1 MKKGMPLAA
10 VYHATYLKIPTVHIY
25 TFEQNIKA
33 DFRFKINDVVLLL
46 FTILLQKESH
56 IL

>member
-46 FTILLQKESH
+46 FIILLQKESH